1 MANAPVKNIKSL
13 NRWTPNPAPVNNEN
27 LSDYLYH
34 ELNRLSD
41 IIFNLDVMRLEQT
54 NKDPE
59 NTTIGIDRGKPR
71 DGDIR
76 YADGTNWNPGSGIG
90 IYAYIGGSWTKL

>member
-1 MANAPVKNIKSL
+1 MANAPVKNIKSV
-13 NRWTPNPAPVNNEN
+13 NRWTPNPAPVNNDN
-27 LSDYLYH
+27 LSDYLFN

-54 NKDPE
+54 NKDPKD
-59 NTTIGIDRGKPR
+59 TTIGIDRGKPR

-90 IYAYIGGSWTKL
+90 IYAYIGGAWTKL